1 MNTLFWK
8 ILVTRVKRKI
18 ELPLSPS
25 IGPGSWLTP
34 GSRLTSGQDDRETWA
49 AVADLHE
56 HLAGTIRADLTEAAH
71 ALDIR
76 RLQHRK
82 YLVTASFEDRLL
94 GSRHSKRTVSSIDS
108 VATEIDEVATG
119 ERAAARCKRP
129 PVARLSTYVYVDM
142 NFLGEPAG
150 EENE

>member
-25 IGPGSWLTP
+25 IGTGSWLTP

-119 ERAAARCKRP
+119 ERAARLLQAAAGRE
-129 PVARLSTYVYVDM
+129 LSTHVYVDM
-142 NFLGEPAG
+142 NFPGEPAG
-150 EENE
+150 